1 MLAKIFMALCV
12 IEFGILV
19 YMFFWFKK
27 HDDTELRLLKMWHD
41 ANDDCNKLA
50 ESLNE
55 EIAFHKSAMP
65 VIRELY
71 VYLWGHT
78 YDTEAELKRMGLDDN
93 PLILEVAKDYDASNG
108 E

>member
-1 MLAKIFMALCV
+1 MLAKVLIAVGV
-12 IEFGILV
+12 IEIGFLV
-19 YMFFWFKK
+19 YMFLWFKK

-41 ANDDCNKLA
+41 AKDDCDKLA

-55 EIAFHKSAMP
+55 EIALRKSAMP